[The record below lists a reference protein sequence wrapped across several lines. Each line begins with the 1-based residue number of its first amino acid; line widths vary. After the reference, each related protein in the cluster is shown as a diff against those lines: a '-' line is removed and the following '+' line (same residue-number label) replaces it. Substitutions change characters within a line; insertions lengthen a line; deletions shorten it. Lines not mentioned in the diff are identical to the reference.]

1 MIRINLLPIK
11 AARRAQMGR
20 RQLVF
25 FLVSIVAAVGLV
37 TILHTRFVAKDTGDV
52 ETQISKVQRQT
63 KTVIAKTG
71 NVTHYERLKRKY
83 RKRRKA
89 YRRVLAGCYC
99 RCSGDKKLVSCT
111 SRCGPTQ
118 RMERFCP
125 GPVLVMRELS
135 RALSEKWGPTLKSGL
150 DPTRRLDYY
159 NPNWNPTGVWVLG
172 WEEKQGQ
179 VHIVGGA
186 KANGDVAEF
195 ERRLKV
201 SRYFLSV
208 RVDRSALTTDQNRK
222 MNYYQFE
229 VTAKVAY

>member
-25 FLVSIVAAVGLV
+25 FVVSTVAAIGLV
-37 TILHTRFVAKDTGDV
+37 TILHLRFVVKDTGDV
-52 ETQISKVQRQT
+52 EAQIAKVRRET
-63 KTVIAKTG
+63 KTVVAKTG
-71 NVTHYERLKRKY
+71 DVAHYERLKRKY

-99 RCSGDKKLVSCT
+99 SCSGDKKLVSCT
-111 SRCGPTQ
+111 SRCGATQ

-135 RALSEKWGPTLKSGL
+135 RTLSEKWGPTLKAGL
-150 DPTRRLDYY
+150 DPTRRIDYY
-159 NPNWNPTGVWVLG
+159 NPNWDPTGVWVLG

-195 ERRLKV
+195 ERRLKA
-201 SRYFLSV
+201 SRFFASV
-208 RVDRSALTTDQNRK
+208 RVDRSTITEDQTRK
-222 MNYYQFE
+222 MTYYQFE
-229 VTAKVAY
+229 VTATVAY